1 MTGVPPP
8 PEPSDVSPDS
18 DSESDLDSDIG
29 SEMSEDAPPTEAP
42 TEIEVR
48 KSKSRFK
55 RLLGKLRMSRPTAI
69 GRSPAPPTRR
79 NVAVAA
85 PMMQTA
91 N

>member
-1 MTGVPPP
+1 MHDPI
-8 PEPSDVSPDS
+8 DVDVTPD
-18 DSESDLDSDIG
+18 DSGSEIGSDLSG
-29 SEMSEDAPPTEAP
+29 EMSDEVPPTEAP

-69 GRSPAPPTRR
+69 GRSPAPTPPRAR

-85 PMMQTA
+85 PLMQAA